1 LSSIFF
7 LITFLKN
14 KSISF
19 SFILSSFSFSYFSF
33 LLIVSNQNKKN
44 KEKGIGIPS
53 MMCKTNDDVIRNG
66 NKHNN
71 VMKTIKCLKKK
82 KGKKIDEKVVTI
94 EENKKQKMKKN

>member
-1 LSSIFF
+1 
-7 LITFLKN
+7 
-14 KSISF
+14 
-19 SFILSSFSFSYFSF
+19 
-33 LLIVSNQNKKN
+33 
-44 KEKGIGIPS
+44 